1 MKRWQKLAMA
11 GATATAIATAMT
23 VDWEGTVNRA
33 YFDRAGQVWT
43 ICTGHTKGVRAGDVA
58 TDAQCQAYL
67 EQDQADARAAVV
79 RCIRA
84 PLTEPQ
90 RAALIDAAFNLGP
103 SVVCGSTLQAKANSG
118 DLIGACL
125 ELTDALDKK
134 GNRTGWSYAGGVR
147 VQGLA
152 NRRVDERNAC
162 LGYFR

>member
-11 GATATAIATAMT
+11 GATATAIASAMT
-23 VDWEGTVNRA
+23 VDWEGRVYRA
-33 YFDRAGQVWT
+33 HYDTYAKIWD
-43 ICTGHTKGVRAGDVA
+43 ICSGHTKGVKPGDVA
-58 TDAQCQAYL
+58 TEAQCDAYL
-67 EQDQADARAAVV
+67 KEDMANAEAAVR
-79 RCIRA
+79 RCIHV
-84 PLTEPQ
+84 PLNEPQ
-90 RAALIDAAFNLGP
+90 RAAFNVAAFNLGP

-152 NRRVDERNAC
+152 NRRTDERNAC